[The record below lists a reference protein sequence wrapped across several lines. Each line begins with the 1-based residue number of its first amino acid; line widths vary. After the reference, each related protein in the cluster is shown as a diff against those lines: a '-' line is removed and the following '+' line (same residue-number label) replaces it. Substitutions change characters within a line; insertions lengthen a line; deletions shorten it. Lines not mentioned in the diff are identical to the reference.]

1 MTNMRLY
8 ETPSS
13 ISAYQYC
20 KRLPALN
27 KLYPFGGARSV
38 ATVIGNVE
46 HSSFQEYY
54 NFFRLDCFKYKSKIF
69 KNEEYHQERLEKVIA
84 YVEQSF
90 KIFYPS
96 FYQHIIDE
104 IPSIK
109 LRLDL
114 HYHRKL
120 QEIQKLIKSS
130 KFKFEK
136 AVSMT
141 LPFAIEKKLAAH
153 NIVGRVD
160 CVYKASDGSLI
171 PEDLKSHESRFD
183 SLIHQ
188 DSHKIQLTA
197 YAVLLECEYKLPVNR
212 ARILY
217 TKDLTY
223 ENFPITKKDKIQIL
237 KMKDKLQSILDEGL
251 PPVIDD
257 PLKCLHCYKQN
268 LCKKIADEDTYA
280 PLEGDQY

>member
-1 MTNMRLY
+1 MEICKKKFAKTGSILYNKKTNFFSMANMRLY

-96 FYQHIIDE
+96 FYQHIIDA
-104 IPSIK
+104 IILRRRIIK
-109 LRLDL
+109 N
-114 HYHRKL
+114 
-120 QEIQKLIKSS
+120 Q
-130 KFKFEK
+130 FK
-136 AVSMT
+136 
-141 LPFAIEKKLAAH
+141 
-153 NIVGRVD
+153 
-160 CVYKASDGSLI
+160 
-171 PEDLKSHESRFD
+171 
-183 SLIHQ
+183 
-188 DSHKIQLTA
+188 
-197 YAVLLECEYKLPVNR
+197 
-212 ARILY
+212 
-217 TKDLTY
+217 
-223 ENFPITKKDKIQIL
+223 
-237 KMKDKLQSILDEGL
+237 
-251 PPVIDD
+251 
-257 PLKCLHCYKQN
+257 
-268 LCKKIADEDTYA
+268 
-280 PLEGDQY
+280 